1 MKFLGAGSLWASVG
15 LHVSVLSA
23 LAFWQLAP
31 RPPVTLPSISSGGGG
46 QEAAE
51 EQTIHIVRP
60 TPKVVRQPRTNPAFA
75 ERRLVVAKPSEI
87 VLPAP
92 EPVVSVPIS
101 LPPPAAS
108 AVASQAP
115 PVVKKSSGGA
125 TGRKSS
131 GLGSTNGNGRGD
143 GVGDRKASYRHQA
156 DLVYP
161 SSAKR
166 QHQKGVVKVKVYV
179 NSQGRAERVE
189 VTGSSGFNDLDE
201 AAMNC
206 ARASSY
212 LPAIRNGAP
221 VSTWVDASFRF
232 Q

>member
-1 MKFLGAGSLWASVG
+1 MKLLGAGSFWASVG
-15 LHVSVLSA
+15 LHVSVLGA
-23 LAFWQLAP
+23 LAFWKLAP
-31 RPPVTLPSISSGGGG
+31 PPPVALPDISSGGGG
-46 QEAAE
+46 QDRAE

-60 TPKVVRQPRTNPAFA
+60 APKIVRQPRTNPAFA

-101 LPPPAAS
+101 LPPPSAP
-108 AVASQAP
+108 AVASQTTS
-115 PVVKKSSGGA
+115 VKKSSGGA
-125 TGRKSS
+125 MGKKSP
-131 GLGSTNGNGRGD
+131 GVGSTNGKGRGN
-143 GVGDRKASYRHQA
+143 GLGDRKASYRQQA

-161 SSAKR
+161 ARARS

-179 NSQGRAERVE
+179 NSQGRAEQVE
-189 VTGSSGFNDLDE
+189 VTGSSGFNALDE
-201 AAMNC
+201 AALKC
-206 ARASSY
+206 ARTSSY
-212 LPAIRNGAP
+212 LPAIRNGSP